1 MGEEDSIAKAD
12 LFGERLISDTSVH
25 DFFDPSTDN
34 PFAGYLRELKAKLG
48 ITGDVD
54 VSSGNLVFGSP
65 LKFPDYD
72 ICRDELDSIAN
83 GSTNAKRALETGHA
97 RLSEIPEELMA
108 EDASE
113 ERTQWLEDRL
123 PDTFKEKTTEDI
135 TSQTKEKLEAVLE
148 SEKDPDSAIKRTTE
162 ALHEQENQ
170 LKERFGSNL
179 YAEEATRSASTSI
192 EEADSQETDSNIE
205 KGGNDQ

>member
-54 VSSGNLVFGSP
+54 VSSGNLMFGSP

-97 RLSEIPEELMA
+97 RLSEIPKELMA
-108 EDASE
+108 EDAGE
-113 ERTQWLEDRL
+113 ERAKWLEDRL
-123 PDTFKEKTTEDI
+123 PDTFKEG
-135 TSQTKEKLEAVLE
+135 KLEDLAE
-148 SEKDPDSAIKRTTE
+148 IQKKEIEDMITENKKDPKDDSKKLVKPDELLRKQ
-162 ALHEQENQ
+162 HEQRE
-170 LKERFGSNL
+170 EFFRSNK
-179 YAEEATRSASTSI
+179 YAEETARSASLDPEGDLKKRGRGS
-192 EEADSQETDSNIE
+192 
-205 KGGNDQ
+205 